1 MDDSSS
7 KRWFDSPRA
16 LWACLAVALV
26 MGLSTLGIGF
36 ALDDNLHLL
45 MFEGRW
51 PLGSPMDLFRFA
63 GGDAEGMRRI
73 VQEGPYPWWTLPELK
88 IAFWRPLASALE
100 TLDYRLFGRNAVG
113 YHVHSVLWYLGV
125 VALFGALLRRLIP
138 GSLAVLALLLFAV
151 DDAHL
156 MPVGWISNRNALV
169 STALALVGLWM
180 HLEWREAGKRWAL
193 PVSLLVL
200 AVSLTAGE
208 SALGVFAYVL
218 AYELSGARGTVA
230 ERLRAVAP
238 AAVLAVAYLGVYKA
252 LGYGAY
258 GSAMYLD
265 PVAEPGRYLEAAL
278 GRVPALIG
286 GLLGV
291 PVDLWGILLASRPAL
306 VGLGL
311 AGLAV
316 FVVLVRS
323 AWPGLSEEERRHGRW
338 LSVGALLSLLPV
350 TSSMPMGRLL
360 FVPSL
365 GASVLLAVVL
375 RHAWRSRARGWR
387 PRGVAV
393 AGAVLAL
400 FHLVLAPLSWPV
412 LSMAI
417 RQLGTGSV
425 ELAQKVRGELDPA
438 RIASQRVVVLEA
450 RDIGVLLYLPVHWA
464 LQGQA
469 LPRSWWP
476 LAMVQESP
484 IVTRTGP
491 NSLALELPQGGHF
504 LATEAEQTLRSPEHM
519 LKQGEQVKLEGMQ
532 VTVLA
537 ADAQGPTRLGFEF
550 DVPLEDPSLVF
561 LHWREGTL
569 RRLTPPP
576 EGTRVDLSAVAG
588 GPEARPL

>member
-16 LWACLAVALV
+16 LWVSLAVALV
-26 MGLSTLGIGF
+26 LALPTLGMGF

-45 MFEGRW
+45 IFEGRW

-63 GGDAEGMRRI
+63 GGDPEGMRRI

-88 IAFWRPLASALE
+88 IAFWRPLSSALE

-125 VALFGALLRRLIP
+125 VALFGALLRRVMP
-138 GSLAVLALLLFAV
+138 GSLAVFALLLFVV
-151 DDAHL
+151 DDSHL
-156 MPVGWISNRNALV
+156 LPVGWISNRNALV

-180 HLEWREAGKRWAL
+180 HLEWREGGRRWAL
-193 PVSLLVL
+193 PLSLLAL

-218 AYELSGARGTVA
+218 AYELSGARGTVV

-238 AAVLAVAYLGVYKA
+238 AAVLAVVYLGVYKA

-265 PVAEPGRYLEAAL
+265 PVGEPGRYLVAAL
-278 GRVPALIG
+278 GHVPALIG

-291 PVDLWGILLASRPAL
+291 PVDLWGINPASRPAL
-306 VGLGL
+306 VALGVAGLGVL
-311 AGLAV
+311 
-316 FVVLVRS
+316 VVLVRS
-323 AWPGLSEEERRHGRW
+323 AWPGLSEEERRHCRW
-338 LSVGALLSLLPV
+338 LSAGALLSLLPV

-393 AGAVLAL
+393 AGAVLVL

-412 LSMAI
+412 MPMMI
-417 RQLGTGSV
+417 RQLGVDS
-425 ELAQKVRGELDPA
+425 EQMAQKVRRELDPA
-438 RIASQRVVVLEA
+438 RLASQRVVVLDA
-450 RDIGVLLYLPVHWA
+450 RDVGVLLYVPVQWA
-464 LQGQA
+464 LQGQEM
-469 LPRSWWP
+469 PRSWWP
-476 LAMVQESP
+476 LSLVREPP

-491 NSLALELPQGGHF
+491 NALALELPRGGHF
-504 LATEAEQTLRSPEHM
+504 LATEAEQMLRSPEHM
-519 LKQGEQVKLEGMQ
+519 LARGAEVKLEGMR

-537 ADAQGPTRLGFEF
+537 SDAQGPTRLGFEF

-569 RRLTPPP
+569 RRFTPPS

-588 GPEARPL
+588 GPQARPL

>member
-1 MDDSSS
+1 MDDPSSQ
-7 KRWFDSPRA
+7 RWFASPRA
-16 LWACLAVALV
+16 LWVSLAVALV
-26 MGLSTLGIGF
+26 IALPTLGMGF

-45 MFEGRW
+45 IFEGRW

-63 GGDAEGMRRI
+63 GGDPEGMRRI

-88 IAFWRPLASALE
+88 IAFWRPLSSALE
-100 TLDYRLFGRNAVG
+100 TLDYRLFGRNALG
-113 YHVHSVLWYLGV
+113 YHLHSVAWYLGV
-125 VALFGALLRRLIP
+125 VALFGALLRRVVP

-156 MPVGWISNRNALV
+156 LPVGWISNRNALV
-169 STALALVGLWM
+169 STALALVGLGL
-180 HLEWREAGKRWAL
+180 HLEWREAGKRWAPPL
-193 PVSLLVL
+193 SLAAL

-208 SALGVFAYVL
+208 SALGVFAYLL

-230 ERLRAVAP
+230 ERLRAIAP

-258 GSAMYLD
+258 GSSMYLD
-265 PVAEPGRYLEAAL
+265 PVGEPGRYLVAAL

-286 GLLGV
+286 GLVGV
-291 PVDLWGILLASRPAL
+291 PVDLWGINAASRPAL

-316 FVVLVRS
+316 LAVLVRS
-323 AWPGLSEEERRHGRW
+323 AWSGLSEEERRHCRW
-338 LSVGALLSLLPV
+338 LSSGAALSLLPV
-350 TSSMPMGRLL
+350 TASMPMGRLL

-400 FHLVLAPLSWPV
+400 FHLVLAPLSWPAM
-412 LSMAI
+412 SMMI
-417 RQLGTGSV
+417 RQLGTGTA
-425 ELAQKVRGELDPA
+425 EMAQKVRGELDPA
-438 RIASQRVVVLEA
+438 RLASQRVVVLDA
-450 RDIGVLLYLPVHWA
+450 RDIGVLLYVPVMWA
-464 LQGQA
+464 LQGQEV
-469 LPRSWWP
+469 PRSWWP
-476 LAMVQESP
+476 LSMVQESP

-491 NSLALELPQGGHF
+491 TSLALELPRGGHF
-504 LATEAEQTLRSPEHM
+504 LTTEAEQTLRSPEHM
-519 LKQGEQVKLEGMQ
+519 LVQGAQVKLEGMR

-561 LHWREGTL
+561 LHWREGGL
-569 RRLTPPP
+569 RRLMPPP
-576 EGTRVDLSAVAG
+576 EGARVDLSVVAA
-588 GPEARPL
+588 GPAQP

>member
-16 LWACLAVALV
+16 LWGCLAVAVVL
-26 MGLSTLGIGF
+26 GLPTLGMGF

-45 MFEGRW
+45 IFEGRW

-63 GGDAEGMRRI
+63 GGDPEGMRRI

-88 IAFWRPLASALE
+88 IAFWRPLSSALE

-125 VALFGALLRRLIP
+125 VALFGAMLRRVVP

-156 MPVGWISNRNALV
+156 LPVGWISNRNALV
-169 STALALVGLWM
+169 STALALLGLWL
-180 HLEWREAGKRWAL
+180 HLEWRESGKRWAP
-193 PVSLLVL
+193 PVSLLAL

-238 AAVLAVAYLGVYKA
+238 AAVLAIAYLGVYKA

-258 GSAMYLD
+258 GSSMYLD
-265 PVAEPGRYLEAAL
+265 PVGEPGRYLVAAL

-286 GLLGV
+286 GLVGV
-291 PVDLWGILLASRPAL
+291 PVDLWGIIAASRPAL
-306 VGLGL
+306 VALGV

-316 FVVLVRS
+316 LMVLVRS
-323 AWPGLSEEERRHGRW
+323 AWPGLSDEERRHCRW
-338 LSVGALLSLLPV
+338 LSAGALLSLLPV

-387 PRGVAV
+387 PRGVV
-393 AGAVLAL
+393 AAGVVLAL
-400 FHLVLAPLSWPV
+400 FHLVLAPLSWPAM
-412 LSMAI
+412 SMMI
-417 RQLGTGSV
+417 RQLGTDTGQM
-425 ELAQKVRGELDPA
+425 ARKVRSELDPA
-438 RIASQRVVVLEA
+438 RLASQRVVVVDA
-450 RDIGVLLYLPVHWA
+450 RDIGILLYVPVQWA

-469 LPRSWWP
+469 LPRAWWP
-476 LAMVQESP
+476 LSMVQESP

-491 NSLALELPQGGHF
+491 NTLALELPRGGHF
-504 LATEAEQTLRSPEHM
+504 LATEAEQTLRSSEHM
-519 LKQGEQVKLEGMQ
+519 LARGAEVKLEGMK

-550 DVPLEDPSLVF
+550 DVPLEDSSLVF

-569 RRLTPPP
+569 RRFTPPP

-588 GPEARPL
+588 GPAQPL